1 MSIFLKIYQALSG
14 TNPFEL
20 LIASEMSYRRPDP
33 RPNRPE
39 PDYSDR
45 VDPRGPPKDESRKR
59 PRNEGI
65 LIRHDNNTSFLD
77 YTTPFP
83 QPPPIRPRTDY
94 YSPSR
99 GKATPEYR
107 IVVDISQFPPEMNL
121 ITQIL
126 GYRGKHQQRM
136 KAESDAVVT
145 LIGKGVRGS
154 PNPDE
159 PMTILCKSKTQ
170 GQALTRRQITVL
182 QAIYDELVR
191 QIKQFG
197 TSDGLGAV
205 AIPNSGP
212 PESLVEFLWF
222 LHQLLI
228 TSRVS

>member
-1 MSIFLKIYQALSG
+1 
-14 TNPFEL
+14 
-20 LIASEMSYRRPDP
+20 
-33 RPNRPE
+33 
-39 PDYSDR
+39 
-45 VDPRGPPKDESRKR
+45 
-59 PRNEGI
+59 
-65 LIRHDNNTSFLD
+65 
-77 YTTPFP
+77 
-83 QPPPIRPRTDY
+83 
-94 YSPSR
+94 
-99 GKATPEYR
+99 
-107 IVVDISQFPPEMNL
+107 MNL

-154 PNPDE
+154 PNPEE
-159 PMTILCKSKTQ
+159 PMTILCKSKSA
-170 GQALTRRQITVL
+170 GQALTRRQIAVI

-228 TSRVS
+228 TSRVSYLFCMHSCF